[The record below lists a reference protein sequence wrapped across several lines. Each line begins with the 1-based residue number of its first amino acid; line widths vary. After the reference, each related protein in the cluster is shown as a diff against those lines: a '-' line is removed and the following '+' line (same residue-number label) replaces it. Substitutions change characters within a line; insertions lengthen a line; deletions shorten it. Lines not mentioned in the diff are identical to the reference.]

1 MAKLPPPLRHKAVRP
16 MAFLRSTNQSLAAK
30 NVKGLGL
37 KSFNRSSTYGG
48 FFHSMVNIG
57 GLGPGGLDSDWI
69 PENERDCYV
78 GAPRFESQPT
88 NFPLVE
94 FQPI

>member
-1 MAKLPPPLRHKAVRP
+1 

-30 NVKGLGL
+30 NVKGLGPRPQEL
-37 KSFNRSSTYGG
+37 QPIIYLGG
-48 FFHSMVNIG
+48 FFTQWLIG

-69 PENERDCYV
+69 PENERDCYL
-78 GAPRFESQPT
+78 GAVRFESQTT